1 MRLADI
7 FNNQGLNL
15 SLFNDSYK
23 KELESNIIVKT
34 TKGGKIKYRTVC
46 QVRGIEI
53 DLTPEEVVRQLYL
66 MKLTR
71 EYEYPASRIK
81 LEYGVTFGRETKRAD
96 IVIMDKD
103 RTDTPYIIV
112 ECKQAKIKDG
122 KSQLKSYCN
131 GTGAPIGVW
140 TNGNQIQHYHRKDP
154 NYFEDLT
161 DLPNANQSLS
171 DILEERWKIDDLIKH
186 DKLVTERRSLKDL
199 ILELEDEILAG
210 AGVDVFEEVFKL
222 IFTKLY
228 DEKASGRDRNRN
240 LEFRNYGYTDSELMT
255 KIQDLFDK
263 AKQKWEGI
271 FSEDAVIELT
281 PSHLSVCIA
290 SLQDVKLFNSNLEVI
305 DDAFEYLVSKSQK
318 GEKGQYFT
326 PRYVIDMCVK
336 MINPQKSETIIDT
349 AAGSCGF
356 PLHTI
361 FHVWKRI
368 LKDLN
373 LPYSHLFS
381 LEEKPTECD
390 DYVNTNVFSIDFDE
404 KTVRVARTLNIIAG
418 DGHTN
423 ALYLNSLD
431 YERWEMDFVNGK
443 SGWIDTYN
451 DGWKKLKKLRVAKND
466 NREFKF
472 DIVMANPPFAG
483 DINESRIL
491 AKYEL
496 ASNITFST
504 LKNAP
509 DGVRIDDWGNSG
521 PSFPEAVS
529 SSTMIYRMPDGTFR
543 KKKVAQSNKM
553 SRDIL
558 FIERNLDMLKPGGRM
573 AIVLPQGRFNNASDK
588 YVREYI
594 ASRCRII
601 AVIGLHP
608 NVFKKHTSVKTSVL
622 IVQKWDEQCCP
633 KKEDYNIFFATMKE
647 PSKDNH
653 GNKIYRSTT
662 DQKGNIIPLLDS
674 HGHLIVKHD
683 LFNHEGLTNDG
694 IVEAFVE
701 FAKKEKL
708 SFFLGSPFDKQKYES
723 LLKGLDACELSFRN
737 LISNSDIMRIESEY
751 YNSDRLNYPQMIS
764 GKQSII
770 FSQYGTSEELNDIEI
785 GFPVLRLN
793 EYESA
798 FIGKPAKYCN
808 VIDLDTFESLL
819 LKKNDV
825 LICRTNGNPKYVG
838 KAAIV
843 TRDYKYA
850 YASYLFRVRPNTNY
864 INAATLVAF
873 LNCKYGRIEI
883 ERLSMRSNQANFSPA
898 KYLEISIPIF
908 PKALCSTIEQ
918 KTYESFDLLDEAR
931 ECFNEAIRLFRE
943 YIDLP
948 SGYNDYTSIIEIP
961 FKKTYFSGRIDA
973 EYYQQKYTEI
983 ERHIKSKCRDVWYL
997 DNSMIK
1003 DENISPATGL
1013 LYKYI
1018 ELSNIG
1024 GSCGIEGCTE
1034 DYGENLPSRAKRVVK
1049 TNDVLVSYLEG
1060 SLSSCTLV
1068 SDEYDNSF
1076 CSNGFYVLRNTPL
1089 QPEVL
1094 LIVFTSKVI
1103 QELLHK
1109 GCSGHIMPSISK
1121 EELQKIPL
1129 PSISEALQQKIASL
1143 VKRSFELR
1151 RQSNS
1156 IIVKTKKMIEYEIE
1170 NPSKNDNT
1178 IDRFV

>member
-1 MRLADI
+1 MRLAEI
-7 FNNQGLNL
+7 FNNQNLNL
-15 SLFNDSYK
+15 TLFSDSYK
-23 KELESNIIVKT
+23 QELESHITEKT
-34 TKGGKIKYRTVC
+34 TKGGKVKYRIVC
-46 QVRGIEI
+46 HVRGIEI

-66 MKLTR
+66 MKLTK
-71 EYEYPASRIK
+71 EYGYPVSRIK

-96 IVIMDKD
+96 IVILDKD
-103 RTDTPYIIV
+103 RTDSPYIIV
-112 ECKQAKIKDG
+112 ECKKSNLKEGKD
-122 KSQLKSYCN
+122 QLKSYCN

-161 DLPNANQSLS
+161 ALPNANQSLS

-199 ILELEDEILAG
+199 IHELEDEILAG

-240 LEFRNYGYTDSELMT
+240 LEFRNYGYTDSELMS
-255 KIQDLFDK
+255 KIQGLFDS

-271 FSEDAVIELT
+271 FSEDSKIELT

-305 DDAFEYLVSKSQK
+305 DDAFEYLMNKSQK

-336 MINPQKSETIIDT
+336 MLNPQKEEKIIDP

-361 FHVWKRI
+361 FHVWKNI
-368 LKDLN
+368 LTEKG
-373 LPYSHLFS
+373 LPHSHLFT
-381 LEEKPTECD
+381 LEEKPTECI
-390 DYVNTNVFSIDFDE
+390 DYVDNNVFAIDFDE

-431 YERWEMDFVNGK
+431 YERWESDFVTGK

-451 DGWKKLKKLRVAKND
+451 EGWKKLKKLRVTKNE
-466 NREFKF
+466 NREFAF

-496 ASNITFST
+496 ASNVTYSK

-509 DGVRIDDWGNSG
+509 SGAKIDEWGVFG
-521 PSFPEAVS
+521 PSFPDAVS
-529 SSTMIYRMPDGTFR
+529 SSTMIYKMPDGTF
-543 KKKVAQSNKM
+543 KKKKIAQSNKM

-573 AIVLPQGRFNNASDK
+573 AIVLPQGRFNNDSDK

-594 ASRCRII
+594 ASRCRIL
-601 AVIGLHP
+601 AVVGLHSY
-608 NVFKKHTSVKTSVL
+608 VFKPHTTTKTSVL
-622 IVQKWDEQCCP
+622 IVQKWDDELCP
-633 KKEDYNIFFATMKE
+633 RKEDYNIFFATMQE
-647 PSKDNH
+647 PSKDNS
-653 GNKIYRSTT
+653 GDKIYRSTT
-662 DQKGNIIPLLDS
+662 NADGVVVPLLDS

-683 LFNHEGLTNDG
+683 LFNHDGLTSDG
-694 IVEAFVE
+694 IVEAFIE
-701 FAKKEKL
+701 FAKKEQL
-708 SFFLGSPFDKQKYES
+708 SFFHGSPFNELKYKS
-723 LLKGLDACELSFRN
+723 LLGGLKICEVSFRD
-737 LISNSDIMRIESEY
+737 LILNSEIMRIEAEY
-751 YNSDRLNYPQMIS
+751 YNSDRLHYPQMIS
-764 GKQSII
+764 GKQSIV
-770 FSQYGTSEELNDIEI
+770 FSQYGTSEELNDINLGYPI
-785 GFPVLRLN
+785 LRLN

-798 FIGKPAKYCN
+798 FIGKPAKCCN
-808 VIDLDTFESLL
+808 VIDKDTFESLL

-843 TRDYKYA
+843 PKDYNYA
-850 YASYLFRVRPNTNY
+850 FASYLFRVRPNIIF
-864 INAATLVAF
+864 INSATLVAF

-883 ERLSMRSNQANFSPA
+883 ERLSMQSNQANFSPA
-898 KYLEISIPIF
+898 KYREISIPVL

-918 KTYESFDLLDEAR
+918 KTYESFDLLDESR
-931 ECFNEAIRLFRE
+931 KCFNEAIRLFRE

-948 SGYNDYTSIIEIP
+948 SGYSDYSSIVEIP
-961 FKKTYFSGRIDA
+961 FKKAYFVSGRIDA

-983 ERHIKSKCRDVWYL
+983 ERLIKTKCTEVWYL
-997 DNSMIK
+997 KDSMIQ
-1003 DENISPATGL
+1003 DGNISPATRQ

-1024 GSCGIEGCTE
+1024 GSCEIKGCTE

-1068 SDEYDNSF
+1068 PDEYNNSF
-1076 CSNGFYVLRNTPL
+1076 CSNGFYVLRDTPL

-1129 PSISEALQQKIASL
+1129 PSIPEDLQQRIAAL

-1156 IIVKTKKMIEYEIE
+1156 IIEETKRMIEYEIE
-1170 NPSKNDNT
+1170 NPSN
-1178 IDRFV
+1178 R